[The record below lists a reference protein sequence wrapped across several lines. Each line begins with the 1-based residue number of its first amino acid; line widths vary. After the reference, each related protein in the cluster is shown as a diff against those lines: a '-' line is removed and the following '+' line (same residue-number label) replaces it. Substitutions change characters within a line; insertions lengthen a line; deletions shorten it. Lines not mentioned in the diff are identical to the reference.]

1 MNRHRCPGPEPEA
14 DPASKLPTLTER
26 VADPATA
33 WQRVVIQGWYGSI
46 GLMLPPR
53 CGITPADGC

>member
-1 MNRHRCPGPEPEA
+1 
-14 DPASKLPTLTER
+14 
-26 VADPATA
+26 VADPTTA

-46 GLMLPPR
+46 GLMSPPR